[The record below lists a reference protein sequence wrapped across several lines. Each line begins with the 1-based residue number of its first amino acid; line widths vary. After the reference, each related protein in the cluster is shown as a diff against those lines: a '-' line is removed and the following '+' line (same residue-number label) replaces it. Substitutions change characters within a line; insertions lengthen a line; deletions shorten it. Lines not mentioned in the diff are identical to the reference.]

1 MTQSDLINT
10 TIPSLEVTFRWTWNN
25 APDNNRV
32 TPTLS
37 IDSGTIN
44 YGSITREKRTGSN
57 RNYTYQLSM
66 NNVVIQNAEEDAV
79 ITILYKSGNR
89 TLQKTISI
97 NQLISNPNV
106 TLTSN

>member
-1 MTQSDLINT
+1 
-10 TIPSLEVTFRWTWNN
+10 
-25 APDNNRV
+25 
-32 TPTLS
+32 
-37 IDSGTIN
+37 
-44 YGSITREKRTGSN
+44 
-57 RNYTYQLSM
+57 M

-79 ITILYKSGNR
+79 ITISYKSGNR